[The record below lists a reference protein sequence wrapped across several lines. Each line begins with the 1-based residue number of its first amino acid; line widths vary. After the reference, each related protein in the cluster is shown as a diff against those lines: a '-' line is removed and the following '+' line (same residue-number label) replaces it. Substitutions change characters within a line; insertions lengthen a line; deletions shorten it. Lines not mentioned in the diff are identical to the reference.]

1 MTYTMYTAVIIQ
13 VYTCHDRAR
22 LQNGSRSLDK
32 VDATRLLHSQRHH
45 HLHHLT
51 RQHEQTV
58 NKKKKHRKEKRAFR
72 DQLSEHSPQSLH
84 TSLLHRR
91 DRRPRLCTAAVCQQ
105 RATSAPWDPS
115 PSQTHKSCCQRLC
128 GSCGDEVIQK
138 ELVNTNKPDSSRCA
152 DSRAL
157 ACLSPP
163 SCRWC
168 GCCRRRTAG
177 GRHRSACGRLSRC
190 LSRSS
195 WWHRSL
201 GIGEP
206 PAGGSRDYLLIR
218 KCNRVSQTLNTE
230 GSEADTLR
238 QYLTPS
244 YIRSTVTELRRL
256 AAGSTWP
263 LEMQEM
269 VFISQWLQYGYI
281 YMTFNLLL
289 LSIKMWASLLHLYP
303 GLINC
308 YLGKAQSWPLK
319 ADRHIFHCN
328 KLH

>member
-32 VDATRLLHSQRHH
+32 VDTTRLLHSQRHH
-45 HLHHLT
+45 HLHHLRHKEPINKNT
-51 RQHEQTV
+51 ER
-58 NKKKKHRKEKRAFR
+58 KKKVCLQRSV
-72 DQLSEHSPQSLH
+72 SEHSPQSLH

-91 DRRPRLCTAAVCQQ
+91 DLRPQLCTAAVCQQ

-115 PSQTHKSCCQRLC
+115 PSQIHKSCCQQWC

-195 WWHRSL
+195 WWHMSL

-206 PAGGSRDYLLIR
+206 PAGSSSDYLLIR
-218 KCNRVSQTLNTE
+218 KGYRVSQTLNLCRE
-230 GSEADTLR
+230 WSRYLEAVLDSFIYQVHGDR
-238 QYLTPS
+238 VEEAGC
-244 YIRSTVTELRRL
+244 RKHL
-256 AAGSTWP
+256 ASRDAGD
-263 LEMQEM
+263 
-269 VFISQWLQYGYI
+269 VFICQWLQ
-281 YMTFNLLL
+281 
-289 LSIKMWASLLHLYP
+289 
-303 GLINC
+303 
-308 YLGKAQSWPLK
+308 
-319 ADRHIFHCN
+319 
-328 KLH
+328 